1 MVSED
6 KLYFP
11 TSLLLR
17 FLEDHTGNPVRNIA
31 VTLTL
36 YAREKN
42 DYHLGPSLSGVDGEI
57 VITADWVKQAIQ
69 HVRNTSLMDYVTPM
83 DRCFP
88 QVSIK
93 VMSADE
99 NARARSAMKLYSIE
113 NGSPDIAHT
122 LLELENANNEI
133 YEPIET
139 KITLDKPS
147 ELSRSIPIKLRK
159 IGA

>member
-1 MVSED
+1 MVSEN

-11 TSLLLR
+11 KSLLLQ
-17 FLEDHTGNPVRNIA
+17 FLEANTGNPVRNIA

-42 DYHLGPSLSGVDGEI
+42 DYHLGPSLSGIDGEV
-57 VITADWVKQAIQ
+57 VITANWVKEAIQ
-69 HVRNTSLMDYVTPM
+69 HASNTSLMDYATPM
-83 DRCFP
+83 DHCFP
-88 QVSIK
+88 QVSVK

-99 NARARSAMKLYSIE
+99 IAKAGSAMKLYGIE

-122 LLELENANNEI
+122 LLELENAINET

-139 KITLDKPS
+139 KITLDNPS
-147 ELSRSIPIKLRK
+147 GVSRSIQIKLRK